1 MVSSTLEHK
10 LLPSVEQLKAEL
22 EEIKANKG
30 KEPQDIRLKGLA
42 RFFAAHHEWDL
53 AMEAFQYIVN
63 EEERN
68 LLIADLIEYFLLP
81 AHDIDQ
87 AKKLAKYLTP
97 TPEIQALVW
106 IRIALAE
113 NDFNK
118 AQQLADNLPSPFSRN
133 FAYLQI
139 IEFYLNDNKR
149 KEAHEIGQLMVKNAR
164 TIYDIKSR
172 SYVLRQIA
180 IDVFFAHHNKED
192 AREVALL
199 IPDEAVRNQVLSK
212 IGR

>member
-1 MVSSTLEHK
+1 MVTTLEHK
-10 LLPSVEQLKAEL
+10 LLPSVEQLKAGL
-22 EEIKANKG
+22 KEIKSHKG
-30 KEPQDIRLKGLA
+30 KEPQDVKLKELA
-42 RFFAAHHEWDL
+42 RSFSAHHEWDL
-53 AMEAFQYIVN
+53 ATEALQLVVD

-81 AHDIDQ
+81 AHEMEQ

-113 NDFNK
+113 QDPRK
-118 AQQLADNLPSPFSRN
+118 AQQLADKLPSPFSRN

-139 IEFYLNDNKR
+139 LESYLLDNQ
-149 KEAHEIGQLMVKNAR
+149 KEKAHEIGQLMVKNAR

-180 IDVFFAHHNKED
+180 IDVFFAHHDKEE
-192 AREVALL
+192 AKEIALL
-199 IPDEAVRNQVLSK
+199 IPDEGIRNQVLNK
-212 IGR
+212 IGH